1 MKNLT
6 FAQLRQYAQ
15 AQGISVA
22 AKLRKAELE
31 KLLNLKGA
39 FNWSNNSTANA
50 GSRTTGLF

>member
-15 AQGISVA
+15 NQGLRVA

-31 KLLNLKGA
+31 QQLNLKGR
-39 FNWSNNSTANA
+39 FH
-50 GSRTTGLF
+50 LKQQ

>member
-31 KLLNLKGA
+31 QQLNLKGR
-39 FNWSNNSTANA
+39 FH
-50 GSRTTGLF
+50 LKQQ